1 MAIIPATD
9 LGDGAVVRTQVGII
23 GGGPAGLTVA
33 LRLAERGVD
42 TVVCE
47 SGGEAYDQRT
57 QDLYDGDSPGY
68 WDLRATRLRQLG
80 GTTNHFS
87 GQSRP
92 LDPSDLAA
100 APWRPGHQW
109 PIGYDELAVHLPDAT
124 RLMGLVDGAWDA
136 ASQFPEA
143 PAVQVPGGAD
153 VEFQMFQ
160 ARPVSF
166 AATHGDTLAADG
178 RITVVL
184 GANATSVVLNDAGN
198 AVDAIEL
205 VTVDGAR
212 MQLVADRYV
221 IATGGIESARLLLA
235 STSRSAA
242 GVGNSSGLVGRYF
255 ADHPSTPPLPL
266 VVPPGVRWAPP
277 RRIVAGPNGD
287 VLLVGHLA
295 LTERAQLDGGV
306 PGFHARVAEYPQAF
320 PDSGPGAAVAALIDP
335 LGPAPEYA
343 GIVNIGFDVVPHADS
358 AVVLSARRNELGEP
372 LAEVRWRLSDDDEQ
386 LMAATVRTV
395 SRQLALL
402 GVGRLNVNPPAGTW
416 VASVEGQHHHMGTL
430 RMSSSPGA
438 GVVDP
443 DQRLHDVANLY
454 AAGSAVFPTYG
465 HVNPTLNMVAMSL
478 RLGDHLAGL
487 ERS

>member
-9 LGDGAVVRTQVGII
+9 LGDGAVVRTRVGII
-23 GGGPAGLTVA
+23 GGGPAGLAVA

-42 TVVCE
+42 SVVCE
-47 SGGEAYDQRT
+47 SGGETYDQRT
-57 QDLYDGDSPGY
+57 QDLYDGDAPGY
-68 WDLRATRLRQLG
+68 WDLTATRLRQLG

-92 LDPSDLAA
+92 LDPVDFDA
-100 APWRPGHQW
+100 APWRPGQQW
-109 PIGYDELAVHLPDAT
+109 PISYDELAVHLPAAT
-124 RLMGLVDGAWDA
+124 ALMGLVDGAWEVTSRFDDV
-136 ASQFPEA
+136 PE
-143 PAVQVPGGAD
+143 VQVPGGAD
-153 VEFQMFQ
+153 VEFQLFQ
-160 ARPVSF
+160 ARPASF
-166 AATHGDTLAADG
+166 AATHRGALAG
-178 RITVVL
+178 SGLITVML
-184 GANATSVVLNDAGN
+184 GVNATSVVVNDTAT
-198 AVDAIEL
+198 AVDAIDL

-221 IATGGIESARLLLA
+221 VATGGIESARLLLA
-235 STSRSAA
+235 STSRAAA

-277 RRIVAGPNGD
+277 RQIVAGPNGD

-295 LTERAQLDGGV
+295 LSGRGQVDGGV

-320 PDSGPGAAVAALIDP
+320 PDGGPGAGVAALVDP

-343 GIVNIGFDVVPHADS
+343 GIVNIGFDVAPNAGS
-358 AVVLSARRNELGEP
+358 AVVLSQRRNELGEP
-372 LAEVRWRLSDDDEQ
+372 LAELRWRLSDDDEEM
-386 LMAATVRTV
+386 MAATVRTV
-395 SRQLALL
+395 ARQLALL

-430 RMSSSPGA
+430 RMSSSPTG
-438 GVVDP
+438 GVVDTN
-443 DQRLHDVANLY
+443 QRFHDLANLY

-465 HVNPTLNMVAMSL
+465 HVNPTLNVVALSL

-487 ERS
+487 DRS